1 MVGGHC
7 IGVDPYYLTHKAQEV
22 GYHPEV
28 ILAGRRI
35 NDSMG
40 SHIADETIKLMLR
53 KGIDVIGSRI
63 LVLGLSFKENC
74 PDVRNTK
81 VVDIIASLR
90 TYNAQVDIYD
100 PRINVDEAEA
110 EYGISCLRDAPPHG
124 SYAAVILAVGHSQ
137 FIALGAN
144 GIAAFTQEK
153 SVIFDVKGILP
164 LGAADGRL

>member
-1 MVGGHC
+1 M
-7 IGVDPYYLTHKAQEV
+7 KE
-22 GYHPEV
+22 
-28 ILAGRRI
+28 I
-35 NDSMG
+35 NV
-40 SHIADETIKLMLR
+40 
-53 KGIDVIGSRI
+53 KGAE
-63 LVLGLSFKENC
+63 LLLLGFTFKENC

-90 TYNAQVDIYD
+90 AYNAQIDIYD
-100 PRINVDEAEA
+100 PWIDVDEAET